1 MKTIVFG
8 GAGFVGSHL
17 ADALSEAGHEVTIF
31 DLRKSPYQK
40 FSQENVIGDIQDQE
54 QVFAVVQ
61 QSDVVYNL
69 AGIADLDDAG
79 TRPIETVRRN
89 ILGNTIILDAC
100 ARAKIK
106 RYIYASTIYVYSEK
120 GGFYRC
126 SKQACE
132 MYIEEFQRKFG
143 LEFTILRYGTLY
155 GPRANEKNPIYRYL
169 KQALT
174 EKKITVIGTGLER
187 REYIHVR
194 DAAKLSV
201 EILDP
206 KFANLHVTLTG
217 HQSIY
222 FKDILNI
229 IVEIM
234 GNRVKIMYKENPN
247 TLEGHY
253 EMTPYSYSPKVG
265 YKLTSNL
272 FTDLGQGLIEI
283 MTEIDNGTANR
294 NVKCNQIEKVPQK

>member
-1 MKTIVFG
+1 MKAVVFG

-17 ADALSEAGHEVTIF
+17 ADALSEAGYEVTIF
-31 DLRKSPYQK
+31 DLQKSPYQK
-40 FSQENVIGDIQDQE
+40 LNQKGVIGDIQDQE
-54 QVFAVVQ
+54 RVSAVVQ

-69 AGIADLDDAG
+69 AGIADLDEAG
-79 TRPIETVRRN
+79 NRPIETVRRN

-100 ARAKIK
+100 AGAKIK
-106 RYIYASTIYVYSEK
+106 RYVLASTIYVYSEK

-132 MYIEEFQRKFG
+132 AYVEEFHRKFG

-155 GPRANEKNPIYRYL
+155 GTRSNEKNPIYRYL
-169 KQALT
+169 KQALN
-174 EKKITVIGTGLER
+174 KNRITVSGSGFER

-234 GNRVKIMYKENPN
+234 GNKVEVEYKESVN
-247 TLEGHY
+247 TLGDHY
-253 EMTPYSYSPKVG
+253 KMTPYSYSPKVG
-265 YKLTSNL
+265 YKLTTNL

-283 MTEIDNGTANR
+283 MTEIDNEQANR
-294 NVKCNQIEKVPQK
+294 NERSIQIEKGL

>member
-1 MKTIVFG
+1 MKAIVFG
-8 GAGFVGSHL
+8 GAGFIGSHL
-17 ADALSEAGHEVTIF
+17 ADALTEAGHEVTIF
-31 DLRKSPYQK
+31 DLLKSPYENPKQK
-40 FSQENVIGDIQDQE
+40 TIIGDIQDQG
-54 QVFAVVQ
+54 QVFAALQ
-61 QSDVVYNL
+61 KADVVYNL
-69 AGIADLDDAG
+69 AGITDLDNSG
-79 TRPIETVRRN
+79 TRPIETVRQN

-132 MYIEEFQRKFG
+132 AYIEEFQRKFG

-155 GPRANEKNPIYRYL
+155 GPRADEKNSIYRYL

-174 EKKITVIGTGLER
+174 EKKITVFGSGFER

-194 DAAKLSV
+194 DAARLSV
-201 EILDP
+201 DILDP

-217 HQSIY
+217 HRSIY
-222 FKDILNI
+222 FKDILNV
-229 IVEIM
+229 IVEIL
-234 GNRVKIMYKENPN
+234 GNKVEIVYKENPDI
-247 TLEGHY
+247 LGDHY

-272 FTDLGQGLIEI
+272 FTDLGQGLIEV
-283 MTEIDNGTANR
+283 MTEIDNGRANR
-294 NVKCNQIEKVPQK
+294 N